1 MLGRFDAIESLE
13 SLTKE
18 LGKDQLLRRDVFS
31 AVELISLFVPFLGLL
46 SGDVTT
52 IKHIHVYDHK
62 TKSSTNEAQAD

>member
-31 AVELISLFVPFLGLL
+31 AVELISHFVPFLGLL
-46 SGDVTT
+46 
-52 IKHIHVYDHK
+52 
-62 TKSSTNEAQAD
+62 